1 MGLKPITSDPTGE
14 VYGFPTYRWGDAPA
28 HLMTRRQLSAKGLRK
43 NGQDPV
49 AVMRHYAG
57 GWQVAYLY
65 DSTKAADKRPWTEA
79 KQAAVQTA
87 ADSKKFCRACGE
99 LLGYV
104 PRQYTCEPC
113 HDDPTRW
120 RTTMQTRLL
129 IDYAGGTVELISTH
143 ANALRDILRLM
154 KRIEQAEDRTVVL
167 FDRDGGR
174 HHVNLSKVDRVDFT
188 WEPSADAVAPA
199 TPQTEPVPIAA

>member
-1 MGLKPITSDPTGE
+1 MSLTPVVSDPTGE
-14 VYGFPTYRWGDAPA
+14 IYGFPTYRWHDAPD
-28 HLMTRRQLSAKGLRK
+28 HLMTRRQLSEAGLRK
-43 NGQDPV
+43 GGQDPV
-49 AVMRHYAG
+49 AVMRHYAE

-65 DSTKAADKRPWTEA
+65 DSTTAAKKRPWTPA
-79 KQAAVQTA
+79 KQAAVQAA

-104 PRQYTCEPC
+104 PRNYTCEPC

-129 IDYAGGTVELISTH
+129 IDYPGGTVELVSTH

-154 KRIEQAEDRTVVL
+154 RRIDEAEDRTVVL
-167 FDRDGGR
+167 LDRDQNR
-174 HHVNLSKVDRVDFT
+174 HHVNLSKVDRVQFD
-188 WEPSADAVAPA
+188 WEPSADADAVAA
-199 TPQTEPVPIAA
+199 ASTEPVPIAA